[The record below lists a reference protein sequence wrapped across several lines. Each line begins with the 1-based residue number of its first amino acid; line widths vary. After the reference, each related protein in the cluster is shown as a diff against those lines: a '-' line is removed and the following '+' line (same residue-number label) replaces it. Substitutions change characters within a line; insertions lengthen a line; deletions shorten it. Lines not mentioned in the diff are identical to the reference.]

1 MTTPITKNLRNGN
14 IPIGLNLSLR
24 IIPTIDYVEFERVF
38 AKLNSKSANSDLYY
52 LVLIVLKTTTL

>member
-24 IIPTIDYVEFERVF
+24 IIPTIDFVEFERVF